1 MNFSNFA
8 EIIKQKRMSMG
19 LLQKEMALKVPI
31 QKSRYNRIE
40 NGLLEPTFIELQAI
54 CRILDIDLTEALELK
69 KPIRED
75 IFFD

>member
-1 MNFSNFA
+1 MNFTNFS
-8 EIIKQKRMSMG
+8 EIIKQKRIAKG

-31 QKSRYNRIE
+31 QKARYNRIE

-54 CRILDIDLTEALELK
+54 CRILEIVLTEVLELK